1 MVLLKKK
8 SNGTIIV
15 FKILPYK
22 YENFQGQDYYTY
34 EKILF
39 YAWPEIHSFGS
50 VLLDWF
56 CQISGIYISLSYLRL
71 AFLFWVECFDWV
83 QQDILKSFF

>member
-50 VLLDWF
+50 VLLD
-56 CQISGIYISLSYLRL
+56 
-71 AFLFWVECFDWV
+71 
-83 QQDILKSFF
+83 